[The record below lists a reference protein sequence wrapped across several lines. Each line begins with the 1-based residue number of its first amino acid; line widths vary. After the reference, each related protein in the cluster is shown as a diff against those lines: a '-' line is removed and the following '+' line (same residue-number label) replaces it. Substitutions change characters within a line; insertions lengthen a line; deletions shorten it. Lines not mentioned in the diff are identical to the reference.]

1 MSTAGPP
8 DDSSAEPAAGAEP
21 PKSRKRWIWLSALL
35 AVVAAGLLIWALT
48 IQSDL
53 DSANQ
58 ELEGTQQQLA
68 DKTKELDSAEE
79 QLDAAKQ
86 DVEELQAQADEGVG
100 TGAAVV
106 GATTLYKEFSEQL
119 GVTEEDLAATQQ
131 DVEAAEKAAAQAEKD
146 AKAAEQAAAD
156 AGSETEKAQAETDQA
171 RAELKAAESR
181 AAIVPDCAKAY
192 ISAVGVLFEGES
204 ASDQKEKVREQLSA
218 ITATCKDE
226 LAAA

>member
-1 MSTAGPP
+1 MSTADSP
-8 DDSSAEPAAGAEP
+8 DNSSAEPAAEAEP
-21 PKSRKRWIWLSALL
+21 AKSRKPWIWLSAVL

-58 ELEGTQQQLA
+58 ELA
-68 DKTKELDSAEE
+68 AANDELDGTKQ
-79 QLDAAKQ
+79 QLDATKQ

-106 GATTLYKEFSEQL
+106 GATALYKEFSNQL
-119 GVTEEDLAATQQ
+119 GATEDDLASTQQ
-131 DVEAAEKAAAQAEKD
+131 DLEAAEKAAAQAEKD
-146 AKAAEQAAAD
+146 AKAAQQAAAD
-156 AGSETEKAQAETDQA
+156 AGNETEKAQAEADQA

-181 AAIVPDCAKAY
+181 SAIAADCAKAY
-192 ISAVGVLFEGES
+192 ISAVGVLFDGES
-204 ASDQKEKVREQLSA
+204 TSDQQEKVREQLSA